1 MYKVVIVDD
10 EPGALSVLSQMVSEF
25 FNFEVIG
32 EFSSPDNLINEIA
45 NLRPDIL
52 FLDIHLGNKSG
63 VDIAKELF
71 NNRCSTQIVFV
82 SAYDQY
88 ALKAFEYNIIDY
100 ILKPVSRERLQKC
113 IEKIEKSFS
122 SRISNE
128 NHQSHNQIN
137 NKENRVLRFNTQ
149 SGFLL
154 VNPGDIV
161 FLEADHVY
169 TKIVMER
176 ESDHYVA
183 QNIGKILSLINSKSF
198 VRISRSHAINSKFL
212 REVNRTQ
219 KKCLMFNGS
228 SEVELSISKSGMK
241 TLTEYFG

>member
-10 EPGALSVLSQMVSEF
+10 EPGALAVLNKLINDF

-32 EFSSPDNLINEIA
+32 KFSSAENLVDEIA
-45 NLRPDIL
+45 ILRPDVL
-52 FLDIHLGNKSG
+52 FLDIHLGAKSG
-63 VDIAKELF
+63 VDIAKELYK
-71 NNRCSTQIVFV
+71 NRCTTQIVFV

-100 ILKPVSRERLQKC
+100 ILKPVSPDRLQKC
-113 IEKIEKSFS
+113 IEKIEKTFASQS
-122 SRISNE
+122 SGHQTPEISSTLKE
-128 NHQSHNQIN
+128 HQLI
-137 NKENRVLRFNTQ
+137 RFNTQ

-154 VNPGDIV
+154 VNPKDIV

-169 TKIVMER
+169 TKIVMEK

-183 QNIGKILSLINSKSF
+183 QNIGKILTTINSEDF
-198 VRISRSHAINSKFL
+198 VRISRSHVINTTFL

-219 KKCLMFNGS
+219 KKCIMYNGT
-228 SEVELSISKSGMK
+228 SEVGLSISKSGMK
-241 TLTEYFG
+241 VLEEYFG

>member
-10 EPGALSVLSQMVSEF
+10 EPGALSVLSQMVGDF

-32 EFSSPDNLINEIA
+32 KFSSPDNLVEEIGK
-45 NLRPDIL
+45 LRPDVL
-52 FLDIHLGNKSG
+52 FLDIHLGSKSG
-63 VDIAKELF
+63 VEIAKELYQK
-71 NNRCSTQIVFV
+71 RCTTHIVFV

-113 IEKIEKSFS
+113 IEKIENTFS
-122 SRISNE
+122 SYSIEQPRPQNGAGQ
-128 NHQSHNQIN
+128 NDNQLI
-137 NKENRVLRFNTQ
+137 RFNTQ

-154 VNPGDIV
+154 VNPRDIV

-169 TKIVMER
+169 TKIVMEK
-176 ESDHYVA
+176 ENSHYVA
-183 QNIGKILSLINSKSF
+183 QNMGKILSLINSGNF
-198 VRISRSHAINSKFL
+198 IRISRSYVINTRFL

-219 KKCLMFNGS
+219 KKCLMFDGS
-228 SEVELSISKSGMK
+228 SEVGLSITKSGMK
-241 TLTEYFG
+241 TLDTFFG

>member
-10 EPGALSVLSQMVSEF
+10 EPGALSVLSRMVNGF

-45 NLRPDIL
+45 HLRPDIL

-71 NNRCSTQIVFV
+71 NNRCNTQIVFV

-122 SRISNE
+122 SHQDE
-128 NHQSHNQIN
+128 NQQHTNGEKTREHQLI
-137 NKENRVLRFNTQ
+137 RFNTQ

-169 TKIVMER
+169 TKIVMEK

-183 QNIGKILSLINSKSF
+183 QNIGKILSQINSNNF
-198 VRISRSHAINSKFL
+198 VRISRSHVINSRFL

-219 KKCLMFNGS
+219 KKCLMFNGAS
-228 SEVELSISKSGMK
+228 GVELSLSKSGMK

>member
-10 EPGALSVLSQMVSEF
+10 EPGALAVLSKMVNEF

-32 EFSSPDNLINEIA
+32 RFSSAENLVDELAI
-45 NLRPDIL
+45 LRPDIL
-52 FLDIHLGNKSG
+52 FLDIHLGPKSG
-63 VDIAKELF
+63 VDIAKELYK
-71 NNRCSTQIVFV
+71 NRCTTQVVFV

-100 ILKPVSRERLQKC
+100 ILKPVSPDRLQKC
-113 IEKIEKSFS
+113 IEKIEKTFASQS
-122 SRISNE
+122 SGHQTPEISSTLKE
-128 NHQSHNQIN
+128 HQLI
-137 NKENRVLRFNTQ
+137 RFNTQ

-154 VNPGDIV
+154 VNPKDIV

-169 TKIVMER
+169 TKIVMEK

-183 QNIGKILSLINSKSF
+183 QNIGKILTTINSEDF
-198 VRISRSHAINSKFL
+198 VRISRSHVINTTFL

-219 KKCLMFNGS
+219 KKCIMYNGA
-228 SEVELSISKSGMK
+228 SEVGLSISKSGMK
-241 TLTEYFG
+241 VLEEYFG

>member
-10 EPGALSVLSQMVSEF
+10 EPGALSILSRMVSEF

-45 NLRPDIL
+45 HLRPDIL

-71 NNRCSTQIVFV
+71 NNRCNTQIVFV

-100 ILKPVSRERLQKC
+100 ILKPVSKERLQKC
-113 IEKIEKSFS
+113 IGKIEKSFS
-122 SRISNE
+122 SHNDENQNHNNNE
-128 NHQSHNQIN
+128 HHM
-137 NKENRVLRFNTQ
+137 LRFNTQ

-154 VNPGDIV
+154 VNPEDIV

-169 TKIVMER
+169 TKIVMEK

-183 QNIGKILSLINSKSF
+183 QNIGKILSLINSNNF
-198 VRISRSHAINSKFL
+198 VRISRSHAINSRFL
-212 REVNRTQ
+212 REVNRTH
-219 KKCLMFNGS
+219 KKCLMFNGT
-228 SEVELSISKSGMK
+228 SEVELSLSKSGMK

>member
-10 EPGALSVLSQMVSEF
+10 EPGALSVLSKMVSEF
-25 FNFEVIG
+25 FNFEVVG

-45 NLRPDIL
+45 SLRPDVL
-52 FLDIHLGNKSG
+52 FLDIHLGGKSG
-63 VDIAKELF
+63 VDIAKELY
-71 NNRCSTQIVFV
+71 NNRCDTQIVFV
-82 SAYDQY
+82 SAYDRY

-113 IEKIEKSFS
+113 IQKIEQS
-122 SRISNE
+122 SYSRTDESQQPANGPAHKE
-128 NHQSHNQIN
+128 HQMI
-137 NKENRVLRFNTQ
+137 RFNTQ

-154 VNPGDIV
+154 VTPEDIV

-169 TKIVMER
+169 TKIVMGK

-183 QNIGKILSLINSKSF
+183 QNIGKILSLIDSKNF
-198 VRISRSHAINSKFL
+198 LRISRSHVINTKFL

-219 KKCLMFNGS
+219 KKCLMFNET
-228 SEVELSISKSGMK
+228 SEVELNISKSGMK
-241 TLTEYFG
+241 TLDEYFG

>member
-10 EPGALSVLSQMVSEF
+10 EPGALAVLTKMINDY

-32 EFSSPDNLINEIA
+32 KFSCAENLVDEIA
-45 NLRPDIL
+45 LLRPDVL
-52 FLDIHLGNKSG
+52 FLDIHLGTKSG
-63 VDIAKELF
+63 VDIAKKLYK
-71 NNRCSTQIVFV
+71 NRCSTQIVFV

-100 ILKPVSRERLQKC
+100 ILKPVSPDRLQKC
-113 IEKIEKSFS
+113 IEKIEKTFS
-122 SRISNE
+122 SRGTEQPLPE
-128 NHQSHNQIN
+128 NNTPQKEHQLI
-137 NKENRVLRFNTQ
+137 RFNTQ

-154 VNPGDIV
+154 VNPKDIV

-169 TKIVMER
+169 TKIVMEK

-183 QNIGKILSLINSKSF
+183 QNIGKILSTINSNDF
-198 VRISRSHAINSKFL
+198 LRISRSHVISTSFL

-219 KKCLMFNGS
+219 KKCIMFNGNK
-228 SEVELSISKSGMK
+228 EVGLNISKSGMK
-241 TLTEYFG
+241 ILDEYFG

>member
-10 EPGALSVLSQMVSEF
+10 EPGALAVLSKMVNDF

-32 EFSSPDNLINEIA
+32 KFSSPENLVDELAI
-45 NLRPDIL
+45 LRPDIL
-52 FLDIHLGNKSG
+52 FLDIHLGTRSG
-63 VDIAKELF
+63 VDIAKELYK
-71 NNRCSTQIVFV
+71 NRCTTQIVFV

-100 ILKPVSRERLQKC
+100 ILKPVSPDRLQKC
-113 IEKIEKSFS
+113 IEKIEKTFA
-122 SRISNE
+122 SRSNE
-128 NHQSHNQIN
+128 QPLTENISAQKEHQLI
-137 NKENRVLRFNTQ
+137 RFNTQ

-154 VNPGDIV
+154 VNPKDIV

-169 TKIVMER
+169 TKIVMEK

-183 QNIGKILSLINSKSF
+183 QNIGKILATINSEDF
-198 VRISRSHAINSKFL
+198 VRISRSHVINTTFL

-219 KKCLMFNGS
+219 KKCIMYNGA
-228 SEVELSISKSGMK
+228 SEVGLSISKSGMK
-241 TLTEYFG
+241 VLEEYFG

>member
-10 EPGALSVLSQMVSEF
+10 EPGALSVLSRMVSEF

-113 IEKIEKSFS
+113 TEKIEKSFS
-122 SRISNE
+122 ARNDENQPHTIGGNNNE
-128 NHQSHNQIN
+128 HQLI
-137 NKENRVLRFNTQ
+137 RFNTQ

-154 VNPGDIV
+154 VNPSDIV

-169 TKIVMER
+169 TKIVMGKEN
-176 ESDHYVA
+176 DHYVA
-183 QNIGKILSLINSKSF
+183 QNIGKILSLINSNSF
-198 VRISRSHAINSKFL
+198 VRISRSHAINSRFL

-219 KKCLMFNGS
+219 KKCLMFNGA
-228 SEVELSISKSGMK
+228 SEVELSLSKSGMK